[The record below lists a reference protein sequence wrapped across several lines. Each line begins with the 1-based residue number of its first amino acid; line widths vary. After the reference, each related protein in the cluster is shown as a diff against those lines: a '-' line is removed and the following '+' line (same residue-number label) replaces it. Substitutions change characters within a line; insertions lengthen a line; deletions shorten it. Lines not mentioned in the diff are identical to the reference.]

1 MITASNLIE
10 PARFNMP
17 SGWPTSLQLV
27 KDLDRTSCSI
37 KSEESTSTDELDD
50 DQNNDGEGVWSP
62 DIEQSFHEALAIYP
76 PCGRRKIILSD
87 EGKMFGRNELI
98 SRYIKMRTGKSR
110 TRKQVSSHIQV
121 LAKRKSKE
129 LQSLF
134 KDTNLKEQHRPFVMN
149 QHYHP
154 LRDTTTSSLIT
165 DGTSPYYTHHRPAV
179 SLFSPTTNMNITS
192 ASSSSSPFKP
202 TATLSPYSSP
212 SAISLWQQPTT
223 PYLDIKPFSPSS
235 TVQLDLIPTASTTNS
250 LTTRFISSNRIKL
263 AEFAAYVE
271 SKRDLDS
278 RHYLLHISQEA
289 GTDVKPERIKV
300 SQIIDLFPMLK
311 ELYDKGPQDAFYVVK
326 VWVNMN
332 YQENTPNTYH
342 NVSQFE
348 SSEENL
354 KFTITTKACSFGKTV
369 AEKLETG
376 ITKYNDMTGKFI
388 HRSNDTAMCSF
399 MIDFIKKLKTEMYTR
414 EMMNV
419 ILEHLGVLQTVVTKD
434 TDELL
439 LCIAYIFEISESSS
453 LGGTQSAAYRLCD

>member
-1 MITASNLIE
+1 MTASNLIE

-17 SGWPTSLQLV
+17 SGWSASLQL

-134 KDTNLKEQHRPFVMN
+134 KDSNLKEQHRPFIMN
-149 QHYHP
+149 QSYHP
-154 LRDTTTSSLIT
+154 LRDTPTASPIINDS
-165 DGTSPYYTHHRPAV
+165 TSPYYTHHRTAV
-179 SLFSPTTNMNITS
+179 SLFSPTTNMNITP
-192 ASSSSSPFKP
+192 ASSSSPFKP
-202 TATLSPYSSP
+202 TLSPYSSP
-212 SAISLWQQPTT
+212 STISLWQQSAT
-223 PYLDIKPFSPSS
+223 PYVDPFISIKPYSPSS
-235 TVQLDLIPTASTTNS
+235 ATTTDLIPTASTTNS
-250 LTTRFISSNRIKL
+250 LTTRFISSNRLKL
-263 AEFAAYVE
+263 VEVASYVE
-271 SKRDLDS
+271 YKRDIDP

-289 GTDVKPERIKV
+289 GTVMKPERIKV
-300 SQIIDLFPMLK
+300 SQIVDLFPMLK
-311 ELYDKGPQDAFYVVK
+311 ELYDRGPHDAFYVVK

-332 YQENTPNTYH
+332 HQEHDFNTHHY
-342 NVSQFE
+342 SSIFE
-348 SSEENL
+348 CSENNL
-354 KFTITTKACSFGKTV
+354 HICVTTKACSFGNTV
-369 AEKLETG
+369 AEKIENG
-376 ITKYNDMTGKFI
+376 VTKYNEIIGKCI
-388 HRSNDTAMCSF
+388 HRSIDTRMCSF
-399 MIDFIKKLKTEMYTR
+399 MINFIKKLRTEVDMR
-414 EMMNV
+414 DKMNIV
-419 ILEHLGVLQTVVTKD
+419 LEHLGVLQTVISKD

-439 LCIAYIFEISESSS
+439 LCIAYIFEISESSA
-453 LGGTQSAAYRLCD
+453 GTQSAAYRLCD

>member
-1 MITASNLIE
+1 MTKIVSS
-10 PARFNMP
+10 MP
-17 SGWPTSLQLV
+17 SGWPASLQLV

-134 KDTNLKEQHRPFVMN
+134 KDSNLKEQHRPFVMN

-154 LRDTTTSSLIT
+154 LRDTTTTSPIINDS
-165 DGTSPYYTHHRPAV
+165 TSPYYAHHRTAV
-179 SLFSPTTNMNITS
+179 SLFSPTTNMHIAPT
-192 ASSSSSPFKP
+192 SSSSPFKP
-202 TATLSPYSSP
+202 TATLSPYPSP
-212 SAISLWQQPTT
+212 STISLWQQSTT
-223 PYLDIKPFSPSS
+223 PYIDIKPFSPSS
-235 TVQLDLIPTASTTNS
+235 TTTTDLIPTASTTNS

-263 AEFAAYVE
+263 VELAAYIE
-271 SKRDLDS
+271 SKRDMDS

-289 GTDVKPERIKV
+289 GTDMKPERIKV

-311 ELYDKGPQDAFYVVK
+311 ELYDGGPHDAFYVVK
-326 VWVNMN
+326 IWVNMN
-332 YQENTPNTYH
+332 YQENVTNTYH
-342 NVSQFE
+342 YSSIFE
-348 SSEENL
+348 SSEDNINIC
-354 KFTITTKACSFGKTV
+354 ITTKACSFGNTV
-369 AEKLETG
+369 AEKIENGTR
-376 ITKYNDMTGKFI
+376 KYNDIGKCI
-388 HRSNDTAMCSF
+388 HRSIDTTMCTF
-399 MIDFIKKLKTEMYTR
+399 MIDFMKKLKTGLYTR
-414 EMMNV
+414 EMMNNV
-419 ILEHLGVLQTVVTKD
+419 LEHLGVLQTVISKD

>member
-1 MITASNLIE
+1 
-10 PARFNMP
+10 MP
-17 SGWPTSLQLV
+17 SGWPASLQLV

-134 KDTNLKEQHRPFVMN
+134 KDSNLKEQHRPFVMN

-154 LRDTTTSSLIT
+154 LRDTTTTSPIINDS
-165 DGTSPYYTHHRPAV
+165 TSPYYTHHRTAV
-179 SLFSPTTNMNITS
+179 SLFSPTTNMNITPT
-192 ASSSSSPFKP
+192 SSSSPFKP
-202 TATLSPYSSP
+202 TATLSPYPSP
-212 SAISLWQQPTT
+212 STISLWQQSAT
-223 PYLDIKPFSPSS
+223 PYVDIKPFSPSS
-235 TVQLDLIPTASTTNS
+235 TTTTDLIPTASTTTS

-263 AEFAAYVE
+263 VEFAAYIE
-271 SKRDLDS
+271 SKRDIDS

-289 GTDVKPERIKV
+289 ATDMKPERIKV

-311 ELYDKGPQDAFYVVK
+311 ELYDRGPHDAFYVVK

-332 YQENTPNTYH
+332 YQENVTNTYH
-342 NVSQFE
+342 YSSLFE
-348 SSEENL
+348 SSEDNL
-354 KFTITTKACSFGKTV
+354 NICITTKACSFGKTIV
-369 AEKLETG
+369 EKIENGT
-376 ITKYNDMTGKFI
+376 TKYNDIIGKCI
-388 HRSNDTAMCSF
+388 HRSIDTTMCGF
-399 MIDFIKKLKTEMYTR
+399 MIDFIKKLKTGLYVR
-414 EMMNV
+414 EMMNIV
-419 ILEHLGVLQTVVTKD
+419 LEHLGVLQTVISKD

-439 LCIAYIFEISESSS
+439 LCIAYIFEISESPS